1 MEVIVF
7 FKCPLHRSGEKIE
20 FIVFFIAPCTGQGA
34 KQILGSCGMAEIIG
48 YMATWT
54 TYGTWLPGDERGY
67 VDNKGQLHEGDE
79 KILKENQERQK
90 SPTVKLNEQEKVIAR
105 HVILDEAVRIGHKII
120 AIAVNSNHVHL
131 LAKPHSQPIAS
142 IIGRYKSIT
151 TRAFWEYGKKG
162 KIWTRGFDKRF
173 CFTEMEIAARIIY
186 IQKHYD

>member
-1 MEVIVF
+1 VAGGKTNM
-7 FKCPLHRSGEKIE
+7 S
-20 FIVFFIAPCTGQGA
+20 
-34 KQILGSCGMAEIIG
+34 EIIG

-67 VDNKGQLHEGDE
+67 VDNKGQLQKGDE

-90 SPTVKLNEQEKVIAR
+90 SATIKLNDQEKIVAR
-105 HVILDEAVRIGHKII
+105 QAILDEAERIGHKII

-131 LAKPHSQPIAS
+131 LAKPHQQPIED

-151 TRAFWEYGKKG
+151 TRLFWEYGRKG

-173 CFTEMEIAARIIY
+173 CFTETEIATRIVY